1 VSLTFRLVVGEEHD
15 EVMYAPGGIVDRWVR
30 GVASEMY
37 FWMER
42 EVPVNKRSN
51 KSGSEPPVG
60 TLRALIFSDVD
71 RIGPHEMT
79 IQAGS
84 RAHYTRYVVEG
95 TSTIYAKSNRSA
107 GGQFMSL
114 GDDGEGGGMYLPA
127 NPGYGRARWRQRVRG
142 QSANNFIGR
151 AYDQTARV
159 HPALKGVSME

>member
-1 VSLTFRLVVGEEHD
+1 MRLVVAEEHD

-42 EVPVNKRSN
+42 EVPINKRPN

-60 TLRALIFSDVD
+60 TLRAMLFADVD
-71 RIGPHEMT
+71 RLGVRELQIT
-79 IQAGS
+79 AGS
-84 RAHYTRYVVEG
+84 RAHYATYVTKG
-95 TSTIYAKSNRSA
+95 TGTIYARSNRNES
-107 GGQFMSL
+107 GQFQSL

-151 AYDQTARV
+151 AYDQTARA
-159 HPALKGVSME
+159 HPALRGVSME